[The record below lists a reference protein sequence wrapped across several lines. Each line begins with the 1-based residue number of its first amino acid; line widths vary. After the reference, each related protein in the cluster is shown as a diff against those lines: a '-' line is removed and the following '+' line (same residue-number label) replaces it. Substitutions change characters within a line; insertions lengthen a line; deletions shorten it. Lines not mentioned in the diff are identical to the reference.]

1 MSRISITQ
9 NGITRTAAAAAGESI
24 LGFLTRNG
32 FSVPAA
38 CGGNGKCGKCKV
50 KLRLE
55 DEERVVLACK
65 TKIPDKDAVVEIEN
79 LEADL
84 SWNESGCGEE
94 AKTVQKRKGL
104 GAAADLG
111 TTTIA
116 AALYDLES
124 GSLLGTK
131 SEWNLQQSAGADVIS
146 RIAFCME
153 KTCGLEL
160 LSAAARNQLKE
171 MISELCREN
180 GRSFEELAEVFLAGN
195 TVMQHVFA
203 GKDPESLA
211 KAPFTVPCY
220 FDDDKAYDFF
230 GAKLCFAPCAAAYVG
245 GDITAGLLG
254 SGVYRKDGKNL
265 FIDIGTNGEM
275 ALGGKDGFI
284 SCAVASGPA
293 FEAAGIEC
301 GMPAAA
307 GAVSAVRIN
316 GDSLEFDVIGSCE
329 AKGICGSGLLDLAAC
344 LVKLGIIDESGYLEE
359 DENGDQRFYLTD
371 KVYISQK
378 DVRQLQLA
386 KAAVAA
392 GIRILMSESGAEYSD
407 VTAFYLAGGF
417 GNRLKP
423 ESAAA
428 IGMIPKELVSKAA
441 SAGNTGLAGAESALL
456 APSLRGELIRIKN
469 NCKYIELSS
478 DSRFND
484 LYVEEMSFPEE

>member
-1 MSRISITQ
+1 MSRITITQ
-9 NGITRTAAAAAGESI
+9 NNITTSIDADAGEN
-24 LGFLTRNG
+24 LLRALARNG

-38 CGGNGKCGKCKV
+38 CGGNGSCGKCRV
-50 KLRLE
+50 KLAFGGS
-55 DEERVVLACK
+55 EESVLACRSEV
-65 TKIPDKDAVVEIEN
+65 PAEDAFIEIEDRN
-79 LEADL
+79 ADL
-84 SWNESGCGEE
+84 SWNETAALAEHFE
-94 AKTVQKRKGL
+94 KRTGL

-116 AALYDLES
+116 VKLFDLETGEPL
-124 GSLLGTK
+124 GSK
-131 SEWNLQQSAGADVIS
+131 SAWNLQQSCGADVIS
-146 RIAFCME
+146 RIDYCM
-153 KTCGLEL
+153 KNRDGLEF
-160 LSAAARNQLKE
+160 LSNTARNQLKD
-171 MISELCREN
+171 MILELCKEK
-180 GRSFEELAEVFLAGN
+180 GRSFEDLKEVFLAGN
-195 TVMQHVFA
+195 TVMQHIFA
-203 GKDPESLA
+203 GIDPESLA

-220 FDDDKAYDFF
+220 FENGAPSDFF
-230 GAKLCFAPCAAAYVG
+230 GAEIYYSPCAAAYVG

-254 SGVYRKDGKNL
+254 SGVYKKDGTNL

-275 ALGGKDGFI
+275 AIGGKDGFI

-301 GMPAAA
+301 GMPAAD
-307 GAVSAVRIN
+307 GAVNAVRITGEN
-316 GDSLEFDVIGSCE
+316 LEFDVLGGCE
-329 AKGICGSGLLDLAAC
+329 AKGICGSGLLDIAAC

-359 DENGDQRFYLTD
+359 DENRDQKFYLTD

-456 APSLRGELIRIKN
+456 VPSLRSELIRIKN